1 MKGYM
6 IKEMKQ
12 RGKTIV
18 FLPFYLFAFLLFS
31 CGSASREELAS
42 LAAKGYYDHLIHGE
56 YELFYEG
63 MDQRALPGDSTAL
76 VLSADSAYR
85 SQMLD
90 NLRQFMAQQEK
101 EHRGVLEVRVSNAVT
116 DTVQQFTNV
125 FLVLCFGDSTNEE
138 IVVPMV
144 ERHGSWKMK

>member
-1 MKGYM
+1 MKKLC
-6 IKEMKQ
+6 I
-12 RGKTIV
+12 
-18 FLPFYLFAFLLFS
+18 LCLLGTLVVLGA
-31 CGSASREELAS
+31 CGSATKEELAS

-56 YELFYEG
+56 YEQFYEG
-63 MDQRALPGDSTAL
+63 MDQRELTSE
-76 VLSADSAYR
+76 ADYR

-90 NLRQFMAQQEK
+90 NLRQFMARQEK
-101 EHRGVLEVRVSNAVT
+101 EHRGILEVRVSNATT

-144 ERHGSWKMK
+144 ERNGGWRMK